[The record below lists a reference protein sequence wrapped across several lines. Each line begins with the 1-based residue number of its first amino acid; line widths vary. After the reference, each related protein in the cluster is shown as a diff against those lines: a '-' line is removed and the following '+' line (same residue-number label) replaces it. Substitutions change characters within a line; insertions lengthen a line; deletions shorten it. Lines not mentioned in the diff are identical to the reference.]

1 VVGPLSSFILGFIFA
16 GLEALSSN
24 TGWPEHYS
32 GIFGYLALINW
43 VVAGFNLIPAF
54 PLDGGRILRSAIW
67 KWKGNLRSATR
78 WASNA
83 GNVFGIA
90 LIVLGVI
97 SILTG
102 NVVGGVW
109 YVIIGMFLRGSAQ
122 MSYKQL
128 VMKQTLKGDPVKKH
142 MSPDPVTVSPDLS
155 LSELVEDYFYK
166 YHFKM
171 FPVVE
176 DGRLRGCVHTKQL
189 KQTDRNEWGDMKVA
203 DLAGE
208 CSDEN
213 TVGPDTD
220 VMDALSHMRRTD
232 NSRML
237 VVDSNGR
244 LVGVVALKD
253 LMRYLSLRMDIEGGD

>member
-1 VVGPLSSFILGFIFA
+1 
-16 GLEALSSN
+16 
-24 TGWPEHYS
+24 
-32 GIFGYLALINW
+32 
-43 VVAGFNLIPAF
+43 
-54 PLDGGRILRSAIW
+54 
-67 KWKGNLRSATR
+67 
-78 WASNA
+78 
-83 GNVFGIA
+83 
-90 LIVLGVI
+90 
-97 SILTG
+97 
-102 NVVGGVW
+102 
-109 YVIIGMFLRGSAQ
+109 
-122 MSYKQL
+122 
-128 VMKQTLKGDPVKKH
+128 